1 MHYTSKRNSI
11 GSARIWV
18 LSILL
23 GVSLQG
29 CSTLSE
35 VLENAKQQELAKAEP
50 TAPKVVAVPVPAAS
64 LPDAPPE
71 LQKCLLTKPDANKTT
86 ADASVKVLLGSDA
99 TKRECAKKLFAWYRQ
114 RQAAAAPEGHPKTGT
129 KKKPEATWE

>member
-1 MHYTSKRNSI
+1 MQESSKRSLI
-11 GSARIWV
+11 ASARISA

-23 GVSLQG
+23 AVSLQG

-35 VLENAKQQELAKAEP
+35 VVAKAKEAERQAA
-50 TAPKVVAVPVPAAS
+50 APKVVAVPVPAAS
-64 LPDAPPE
+64 LPDAPAE
-71 LQKCLLTKPDANKTT
+71 LQKCLLSKPDANKTT

-114 RQAAAAPEGHPKTGT
+114 RQLATAPSPDGHPKTAPAA
-129 KKKPEATWE
+129 KKPAATWE